1 MVDRK
6 SKALELGLAW
16 MAFGNHV
23 AVVVALGVALVSL
36 SHRVPVRVASM
47 RGALA
52 FLGVWAIVRASHALL
67 ARVAREPNVA
77 PNVMRNVAP
86 DATGRSTAPSSRR
99 GAP

>member
-1 MVDRK
+1 
-6 SKALELGLAW
+6 

-67 ARVAREPNVA
+67 ARVAREPGVIPDVS
-77 PNVMRNVAP
+77 PNA
-86 DATGRSTAPSSRR
+86 ASGRSAAPSSSRR

>member
-1 MVDRK
+1 
-6 SKALELGLAW
+6 

-52 FLGVWAIVRASHALL
+52 FLGVWAIVRGSHALL
-67 ARVAREPNVA
+67 ARVARTSSVGPHVGPGVA
-77 PNVMRNVAP
+77 PHVAK
-86 DATGRSTAPSSRR
+86 DRAAAPSSSRR
-99 GAP
+99 GTP

>member
-1 MVDRK
+1 
-6 SKALELGLAW
+6 

-67 ARVAREPNVA
+67 ARVAREPDVM
-77 PNVMRNVAP
+77 PNVSPKVAP
-86 DATGRSTAPSSRR
+86 DAASGRSAAPSSSRR